1 MVKKKKMKKK
11 FLKIKYFMK
20 QLNHK
25 KDNLKLKLL
34 EEDIL
39 LRMVKKKKLKKS
51 YQMKILY
58 IKQLNQEEED
68 SLKQKLL
75 ERQLLM
81 VKKKMKI
88 YLEMN
93 WQ

>member
-1 MVKKKKMKKK
+1 
-11 FLKIKYFMK
+11 MK

-39 LRMVKKKKLKKS
+39 LRMVKKKKLKKN

-93 WQ
+93 W

>member
-1 MVKKKKMKKK
+1 MKK
-11 FLKIKYFMK
+11 
-20 QLNHK
+20 LNHK

-88 YLEMN
+88 YLEMK